1 MSAPVFGADESETDS
16 LSFPDSK
23 EPAFL
28 ELVQTLHAAAHGL
41 EVGEH
46 AAQPAGV
53 DIVHADAL
61 GLFFWCLPAQ

>member
-1 MSAPVFGADESETDS
+1 MH
-16 LSFPDSK
+16 L
-23 EPAFL
+23 L

-61 GLFFWCLPAQ
+61 GLFLDGTIIYEIICWIAIRI